1 MSLSCCVADQQR
13 EVLAA
18 IAAEEAV
25 EAQAFA
31 RRMRLR
37 AVADGLWGQGPEAFA
52 VLELAGTARIGQVR
66 AQTQLTEGRRLVQL
80 FPQALALLETGEL
93 YRECAALL
101 LSLTASC
108 TEPVQAA
115 VGRRVTAPIAG
126 LNTSDARKIIT
137 RAVLETEADLD
148 PDLTRE
154 RLERAK
160 RGRAVWT
167 SPQPDDLLRISADLT
182 AIAGRR
188 WALDFEEL
196 VRAQKVADADA
207 GIVRTQAQRRA
218 DVFAELPNR
227 VITLIHLIQQGHIQ
241 ELLAAAHT
249 NPDTQ
254 GDAGDA
260 GDVGDMTDM
269 ADMAGVLADL
279 EDLAAQT
286 LDLFPHPTNATVPT
300 PTEPTHR
307 TGSPHPEP
315 AGVEPAVTEPIGVE
329 PARECARRGRPS
341 HQDLLIGLLRQ
352 RLRNPVTVTVHIPMT
367 TLLELDHRSGWL
379 EGYGPVTAEHTRLLV
394 PMAGLRQ
401 LYVAH
406 DSGLPLALD
415 PITHPPLYNETPDG
429 EAAQQVAQ
437 QVRDRLLAMLSPTGI
452 AQAAEA
458 RHDPST
464 ALRAFVETR
473 DQTCLGIGCNHPAQ
487 RSDKDHE
494 TRWPQGPTAAW
505 NLSSKSPR
513 CHHAKH
519 HGWTTHREDTGPD
532 AGTTTWTSPLGH
544 SYNKP
549 GVWTAPTRLPLQVTL
564 PPASYQAYDNNDPNT
579 FQHPLLPEPTPTPTV
594 KITTTWNN
602 DQPPF
607 YEGRA
612 GWGSSLT
619 TTVPEDPPV
628 VVFGAAL
635 HRCRQP

>member
-80 FPQALALLETGEL
+80 FPQALALLEAGVL

-148 PDLTRE
+148 PELTRE

-196 VRAQKVADADA
+196 VRAQKTADADA

-227 VITLIHLIQQGHIQ
+227 VITLIHLIQQGRTS

-249 NPDTQ
+249 DPDTQ

-260 GDVGDMTDM
+260 GDVG
-269 ADMAGVLADL
+269 DMAGVLADL

-286 LDLFPHPTNATVPT
+286 LDLFPTPTEATVPT
-300 PTEPTHR
+300 STGTEPAVPEQTAPA
-307 TGSPHPEP
+307 GAEASGAEP
-315 AGVEPAVTEPIGVE
+315 AGAEPAVTEPIGVE

-394 PMAGLRQ
+394 PVAGLRQ

-415 PITHPPLYNETPDG
+415 PITHPPLYNETPNETPG
-429 EAAQQVAQ
+429 GPETGQVAQ
-437 QVRDRLLAMLSPTGI
+437 QVRDRLLAMLGPTGI

-519 HGWTTHREDTGPD
+519 HGWTTHREDTGPH

-549 GVWTAPTRLPLQVTL
+549 GVWTAPTRLPLNVQL
-564 PPASYQAYDNNDPNT
+564 PPPTHQAHNDPDPST
-579 FQHPLLPEPTPTPTV
+579 FQHPLLPEPTPTPDV

-602 DQPPF
+602 DWNNDQPPF
-607 YEGRA
+607 
-612 GWGSSLT
+612 
-619 TTVPEDPPV
+619 
-628 VVFGAAL
+628 
-635 HRCRQP
+635 